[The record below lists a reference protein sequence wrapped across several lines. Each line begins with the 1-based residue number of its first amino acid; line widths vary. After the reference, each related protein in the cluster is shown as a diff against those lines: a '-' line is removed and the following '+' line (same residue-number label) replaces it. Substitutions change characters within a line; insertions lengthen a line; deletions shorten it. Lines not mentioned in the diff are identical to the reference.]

1 MKQEEPSRL
10 VAMITDQLHKEA
22 KAYAALQ
29 GVTLR
34 ELVERALEAYLSSKA
49 STPKGKPS
57 GEVLVDNPLTAPPKE
72 TSPETENAFALL
84 LEKEAER
91 AKAEHERRVAAGII
105 KG

>member
-1 MKQEEPSRL
+1 MKQEELSRL
-10 VAMITDQLHKEA
+10 VVMIGDGVHKRA

-34 ELVERALEAYLSSKA
+34 ELVENALEHYLSSKA
-49 STPKGKPS
+49 PDPKGKPS
-57 GEVLVDNPLTAPPKE
+57 EEVLVDNQLTPPPKE
-72 TSPETENAFALL
+72 TNPELENAFAQL

-91 AKAEHERRVAAGII
+91 MKAEHERRVAAGII

>member
-10 VAMITDQLHKEA
+10 VAMIADKLHKEA

-57 GEVLVDNPLTAPPKE
+57 KEVLVDNLLTAPPKE
-72 TSPETENAFALL
+72 TSSETENAFAQL
-84 LEKEAER
+84 LEKEAEK
-91 AKAEHERRVAAGII
+91 AKLEHERRVASGII